1 MSRPASHTRWRR
13 LVVAAVSG
21 AVVVAFAASGA
32 AAQKVTT
39 PKEFFGHNIGDDYW
53 LPTYTQFTAYW
64 QKVAKESPRAHLD
77 TIGLTAEGRPQL
89 SMIVS
94 SPENIR
100 SVERYRNIAKQLAY
114 AEIDTATAKRFARE
128 GKAVVWID
136 GGLHASEVLGA
147 SQLIETNYQMLTG
160 TDPET
165 MRILNDVIIVFV
177 HANPDGMELEA
188 NWYNQEPDSS
198 RKNLNTPFLYQ
209 KYVGHDNNRDFYIAN
224 QNESTNMNKWMY
236 LTWFPQIMYNH
247 HQTGPAG
254 AVMFSPPFRDPAN
267 YFFHESIITGI
278 DIVGAAIHAR
288 AEMEHKP
295 GVVSRSMSSY
305 STWWNGGLRTMAYF
319 HNMIG
324 ILTETI
330 GNPTPQTIPFIPQ
343 RQLRFADYTYPLEP
357 FQTWHF
363 RQSVDYSVTANKAI
377 LDLASRY
384 RETYLWNI
392 YRMGRDMIERG
403 SEDSWVVT
411 PLTLAEAEEKLGT
424 AGGRGGRGGR
434 GGAPLDALASADFGG
449 GRGQGGPTRAQYME
463 TFRNPADRMPRGYIL
478 PSNQPDFLTAEKFLV
493 ALQKAGIIVH
503 RATAGFTVGGK
514 QYPAGSYVVKT
525 AQAFRAHVLDMFEPQ
540 EHPNDFAY
548 PGAPPTRPY
557 DNAGWTLAMQMGVKF
572 DRILDGFDGPFK
584 RLDPLTDRI
593 KPDPATVATTG
604 AGWVVSA
611 KVNDAFHA
619 VARLWTAGADVYRT
633 NQPVTVGGVSYPA
646 GSYYIPANAKSTP
659 VVQKTA
665 ADVGVTFAP
674 SADLSATG
682 NKLAAPRV
690 GLWDRY
696 GGSMPSGHIRWLLE
710 QMDMPY
716 KLVYAPELDAGNLR
730 SKFDVLIFP
739 ENAIPGVS
747 AGGRGG
753 RGGGGGGGRG
763 GRGGGAAVPAQ
774 YQNMVGNVTAER
786 TIPQLKEFVRQGGRL
801 IAIGP
806 SSINAA
812 EQFDFPVTDHLVER
826 TPTGTEATHL
836 PNDKFYV
843 PGSLLEVAYDT
854 TTLPA
859 RGEDARGVVFFD
871 NSPVLRLGPDAAAKG
886 VRPIAWFD
894 SPEPLKSGWAWGQ
907 NYLDGGVAMA
917 EARYGQG
924 TVFMFGPEITF
935 RAQPHGTF
943 KLLFNS
949 IAGDGKANIVP

>member
-64 QKVAKESPRAHLD
+64 QKIAKESPRAHLD

-100 SVERYRNIAKQLAY
+100 SMERYRSIAKQLAY

-330 GNPTPQTIPFIPQ
+330 GNPTPQTIPFIPA

-411 PLTLAEAEEKLGT
+411 PLTLAEAEEK
-424 AGGRGGRGGR
+424 
-434 GGAPLDALASADFGG
+434 
-449 GRGQGGPTRAQYME
+449 
-463 TFRNPADRMPRGYIL
+463 
-478 PSNQPDFLTAEKFLV
+478 
-493 ALQKAGIIVH
+493 
-503 RATAGFTVGGK
+503 
-514 QYPAGSYVVKT
+514 
-525 AQAFRAHVLDMFEPQ
+525 
-540 EHPNDFAY
+540 
-548 PGAPPTRPY
+548 
-557 DNAGWTLAMQMGVKF
+557 
-572 DRILDGFDGPFK
+572 
-584 RLDPLTDRI
+584 
-593 KPDPATVATTG
+593 
-604 AGWVVSA
+604 
-611 KVNDAFHA
+611 
-619 VARLWTAGADVYRT
+619 
-633 NQPVTVGGVSYPA
+633 
-646 GSYYIPANAKSTP
+646 
-659 VVQKTA
+659 
-665 ADVGVTFAP
+665 
-674 SADLSATG
+674 
-682 NKLAAPRV
+682 
-690 GLWDRY
+690 
-696 GGSMPSGHIRWLLE
+696 
-710 QMDMPY
+710 
-716 KLVYAPELDAGNLR
+716 
-730 SKFDVLIFP
+730 
-739 ENAIPGVS
+739 
-747 AGGRGG
+747 
-753 RGGGGGGGRG
+753 
-763 GRGGGAAVPAQ
+763 
-774 YQNMVGNVTAER
+774 
-786 TIPQLKEFVRQGGRL
+786 
-801 IAIGP
+801 
-806 SSINAA
+806 
-812 EQFDFPVTDHLVER
+812 
-826 TPTGTEATHL
+826 
-836 PNDKFYV
+836 
-843 PGSLLEVAYDT
+843 
-854 TTLPA
+854 
-859 RGEDARGVVFFD
+859 
-871 NSPVLRLGPDAAAKG
+871 
-886 VRPIAWFD
+886 
-894 SPEPLKSGWAWGQ
+894 
-907 NYLDGGVAMA
+907 
-917 EARYGQG
+917 
-924 TVFMFGPEITF
+924 
-935 RAQPHGTF
+935 
-943 KLLFNS
+943 
-949 IAGDGKANIVP
+949 